1 MILRW
6 LSEMKTGVIL
16 LPLLIL
22 ISGCSRFADN
32 NSFDNKN
39 VECSTNNDCAP
50 AGCSSQICVS
60 AEKASQIITT
70 CEYREEYSCLKLT
83 SCGCFNNKCAWLEN
97 DNYKECLEGV
107 RS

>member
-50 AGCSSQICVS
+50 AG
-60 AEKASQIITT
+60 
-70 CEYREEYSCLKLT
+70 YSCLKLT